1 VDSISAGRAKMFSVE
16 SISIKLIGSF
26 LIMINRF
33 CLLSLKERDKKDI
46 ELQTFTGGIIYYMIE
61 VLF

>member
-1 VDSISAGRAKMFSVE
+1 MDSISAGRAKMFSVE

>member
-1 VDSISAGRAKMFSVE
+1 
-16 SISIKLIGSF
+16 
-26 LIMINRF
+26 MINRF